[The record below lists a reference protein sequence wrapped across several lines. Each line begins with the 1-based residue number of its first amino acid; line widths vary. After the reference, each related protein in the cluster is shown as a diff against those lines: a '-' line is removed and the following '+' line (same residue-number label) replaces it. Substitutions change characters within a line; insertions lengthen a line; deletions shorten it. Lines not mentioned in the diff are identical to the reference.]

1 MHACFY
7 IYYHSISQMTGF
19 PIGASESVG
28 PFHFMPL
35 NRHVQLLPWVIYRQ
49 LAEGNSR
56 FHVAFLKVMKKGY
69 RETDFSPQKKIWND
83 PRNEFGDFNHCLLRR
98 CHKMGHVL
106 DWVGWE
112 LLKPTASPAGGK
124 SRTQSH
130 CVTPSLCPQTS
141 WPPSLHSRKLLTPY
155 KKKSSGTWTS
165 ATRKYPGWSFLRNT
179 SLC

>member
-56 FHVAFLKVMKKGY
+56 FHVAFLKVKKKGY
-69 RETDFSPQKKIWND
+69 RETDFSPQKKVWND

-130 CVTPSLCPQTS
+130 CVTPPLCPQTS

-155 KKKSSGTWTS
+155 K
-165 ATRKYPGWSFLRNT
+165 
-179 SLC
+179 

>member
-19 PIGASESVG
+19 PIRAFESVG

-35 NRHVQLLPWVIYRQ
+35 DRRVQLHLWVIYRQ

-56 FHVAFLKVMKKGY
+56 FCVAFLKVMNKGY
-69 RETDFSPQKKIWND
+69 RKADFSPQKKVWND

-112 LLKPTASPAGGK
+112 LLQPTASPAGGE
-124 SRTQSH
+124 S
-130 CVTPSLCPQTS
+130 SLTV
-141 WPPSLHSRKLLTPY
+141 SLHPCAPDQLT
-155 KKKSSGTWTS
+155 
-165 ATRKYPGWSFLRNT
+165 SFLAF
-179 SLC
+179 

>member
-1 MHACFY
+1 MHAFFY
-7 IYYHSISQMTGF
+7 IYYHSISQLTGF
-19 PIGASESVG
+19 PIRAFESVG

-35 NRHVQLLPWVIYRQ
+35 DRHVQLHLWVIYRQ

-56 FHVAFLKVMKKGY
+56 FRVAFLKIMNKGY
-69 RETDFSPQKKIWND
+69 READFSPQKKVWND

-112 LLKPTASPAGGK
+112 LLKPTASPAGGE
-124 SRTQSH
+124 S
-130 CVTPSLCPQTS
+130 SLTV
-141 WPPSLHSRKLLTPY
+141 SLHPCAPRPADLLPCILGNCWLLI
-155 KKKSSGTWTS
+155 KRSPSGTWTS
-165 ATRKYPGWSFLRNT
+165 ATRKYPGWNFLRNT